1 MLLIEK
7 HKKQIEELC
16 KKHNVKKLYTFGSVN
31 TDKFTLESDIDLLVD
46 FKTEDPLEYSD
57 NYFDLKFKL
66 EDIFN
71 RKIDLLELKSLHNPF
86 LKKTID
92 NTKILVYG

>member
-16 KKHNVKKLYTFGSVN
+16 KTHNVKKLYTFGSVN

-46 FKTEDPLEYSD
+46 FKTGDPLEYS
-57 NYFDLKFKL
+57 
-66 EDIFN
+66 
-71 RKIDLLELKSLHNPF
+71 
-86 LKKTID
+86 
-92 NTKILVYG
+92 